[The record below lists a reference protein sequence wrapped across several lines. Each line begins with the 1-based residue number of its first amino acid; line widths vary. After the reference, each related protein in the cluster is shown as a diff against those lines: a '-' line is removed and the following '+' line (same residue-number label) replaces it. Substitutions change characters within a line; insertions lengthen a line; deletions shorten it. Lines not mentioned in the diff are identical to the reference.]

1 MSVSRDRERE
11 ACCVQCRYRGLD
23 GRNQEKDQARVQ
35 DQEKARKWEYKFLKR
50 MKSASIMLFSE
61 LYEIYVED
69 AKMRLRQT
77 ICEPKKI

>member
-1 MSVSRDRERE
+1 
-11 ACCVQCRYRGLD
+11 
-23 GRNQEKDQARVQ
+23 
-35 DQEKARKWEYKFLKR
+35 